1 MWSSQDHWPIFFCDF
16 ILFRTLLVAPSPAVT
31 RLAVDPRAG
40 RLFVAA
46 HTRTRTSQPKVI
58 YIPIFP
64 FSSWGWS
71 FLNLL
76 HSNTHCIGL
85 YRAQFTFTPW
95 VECRWICWMP
105 RLGLSLVS
113 PWIQSNRY
121 SSSSS
126 VSKWIICNSRLCFQD
141 GVLVGR
147 NKHGSTP
154 LLLQWNWLWGCWY
167 LPADAA
173 FRCSLIPYILDAL
186 LIQVL

>member
-1 MWSSQDHWPIFFCDF
+1 MDHFNKNFIVAVKHLGKFQFVQPRRFPTAGEHDLSTFWKFSITMWSSQDHWPIFFCDF

-126 VSKWIICNSRLCFQD
+126 V
-141 GVLVGR
+141 
-147 NKHGSTP
+147 
-154 LLLQWNWLWGCWY
+154 
-167 LPADAA
+167 
-173 FRCSLIPYILDAL
+173 LD
-186 LIQVL
+186 